1 MATRNR
7 TGFTL
12 VELLVV
18 ITIIGMLVA
27 LLLPAVLSARGR
39 AQITKCTNSQ
49 KELGLALLQYENA
62 KEHYPGY
69 VNRIAR
75 HATDNTL
82 DTKASWAIVLLPYL
96 GREDLWREWRTYQD
110 MTLPAVQARRL
121 GSLSQLVCPSDA
133 PSEPYPLS
141 YVANCG
147 LPDSVVDNAATAVFH
162 NRFDSSTP
170 VTMSSSNIKD
180 GTQSTLLFSENIQ
193 AGNWTDGVDPSAV
206 LYPEPYL
213 GMVWRDPE
221 TFCSNVNECAEIDT
235 QTGAGVPSRP
245 AEVAPNVAEYCRYAR
260 PSSNHSGGVVATFCG
275 GNVQFVSEDIDY
287 YVYQHLMTPDSL
299 GAANSFTP
307 PLPANHPLRL
317 PLDENSY

>member
-1 MATRNR
+1 MRHARR
-7 TGFTL
+7 GFTL

-69 VNRIAR
+69 VNRVAPNPAGG
-75 HATDNTL
+75 ATPYDVSTP
-82 DTKASWAIVLLPYL
+82 ASWVAVLLPYL
-96 GREDLWREWRTYQD
+96 GREDVWREWRQYKGKAFD
-110 MTLPAVQARRL
+110 PSFSRAVWETNLGNQFRL
-121 GSLSQLVCPSDA
+121 VQLSQVICPSDSPTEGFA
-133 PSEPYPLS
+133 LS
-141 YVANCG
+141 YTANCG
-147 LPDSVVDNAATAVFH
+147 LADPPVQAVFDNMATAVLH
-162 NRFDSSTP
+162 NRFMDSP
-170 VTMSSSNIKD
+170 VTTSSSSIKD
-180 GTQSTLLFSENIQ
+180 GTQCTLLFSENIQ
-193 AGNWTDGVDPSAV
+193 AGRWYDITEANV
-206 LYPEPYL
+206 
-213 GMVWRDPE
+213 GMVWWNDANAPASAQINKGIEVGSAPE
-221 TFCSNVNECAEIDT
+221 
-235 QTGAGVPSRP
+235 
-245 AEVAPNVAEYCRYAR
+245 NVAYAR

-299 GAANSFTP
+299 GAAQLLN
-307 PLPANHPLRL
+307 LAAGHPLRL